1 MTDPNESPADKARRL
16 AWQCR
21 RGIKEVEVVLVPF
34 FEQHFQ
40 QLSPEDQLLF
50 ERFLEEHDV
59 DMFEWFTK
67 RHLAGTAGSG
77 PYCQHGAVRCG
88 RLI

>member
-1 MTDPNESPADKARRL
+1 MTESNESPEDQYRRL

-34 FEQHFQ
+34 FEKHF
-40 QLSPEDQLLF
+40 LSLSRQDQMLFEQLL
-50 ERFLEEHDV
+50 LEQDV

-67 RHLAGTAGSG
+67 RTLPDEPDLARIVKMVLFGVDA
-77 PYCQHGAVRCG
+77 
-88 RLI
+88 

>member
-1 MTDPNESPADKARRL
+1 MSETNESPADQYRRL

-34 FEQHFQ
+34 FEQHFLNLSRADQ
-40 QLSPEDQLLF
+40 QLFEQLL
-50 ERFLEEHDV
+50 LEQDV

-67 RHLAGTAGSG
+67 RTLPEQPDLARIVKKVLFGVDA
-77 PYCQHGAVRCG
+77 
-88 RLI
+88 

>member
-21 RGIKEVEVVLVPF
+21 RGIKEVEVLLVPF

-50 ERFLEEHDV
+50 ERFLDEQDV

-67 RHLAGTAGSG
+67 RTLPEQPDLARIVNMVLFGVDA
-77 PYCQHGAVRCG
+77 
-88 RLI
+88 

>member
-1 MTDPNESPADKARRL
+1 MSETNESPADQYRRL

-34 FEQHFQ
+34 FEQHFLNLSRDDQ
-40 QLSPEDQLLF
+40 QRF
-50 ERFLEEHDV
+50 ERLLQEQDV

-67 RHLAGTAGSG
+67 RTLPEQPDLARIVKKVLFGVDA
-77 PYCQHGAVRCG
+77 
-88 RLI
+88 

>member
-1 MTDPNESPADKARRL
+1 MTDPIESPADKARRL

-34 FEQHFQ
+34 FEQHFMR
-40 QLSPEDQLLF
+40 LSTADQALFEQLL
-50 ERFLEEHDV
+50 LEQDV

-67 RHLAGTAGSG
+67 RTLPEQPDLARIVKMVLFGVDA
-77 PYCQHGAVRCG
+77 
-88 RLI
+88 

>member
-1 MTDPNESPADKARRL
+1 MTHPDESPQDQYRRL

-34 FEQHFQ
+34 FEKHFLELSRSDQHLF
-40 QLSPEDQLLF
+40 EQLLQ
-50 ERFLEEHDV
+50 EHDV

-67 RHLAGTAGSG
+67 RTLPEQPELARIVKMVLFGVDA
-77 PYCQHGAVRCG
+77 
-88 RLI
+88 

>member
-1 MTDPNESPADKARRL
+1 MSEPNESPADQYRRL

-34 FEQHFQ
+34 FEQHFLHLSRDDQ
-40 QLSPEDQLLF
+40 QLFEQLL
-50 ERFLEEHDV
+50 LEQDV

-67 RHLAGTAGSG
+67 RTLPEQPDLARIVKKVLFGVDA
-77 PYCQHGAVRCG
+77 
-88 RLI
+88 